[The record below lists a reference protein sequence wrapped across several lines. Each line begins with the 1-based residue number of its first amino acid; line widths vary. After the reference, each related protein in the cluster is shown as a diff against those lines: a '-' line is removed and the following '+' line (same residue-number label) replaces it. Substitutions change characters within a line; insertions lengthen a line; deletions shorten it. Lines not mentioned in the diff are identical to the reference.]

1 MSVTKI
7 FIQMKNLKYIFMLFA
22 VALLVSCEKE
32 DLTVEIDS
40 VSKYGS
46 EFFQGQKVQ
55 VWVSANVS
63 DLANTTYKWECSG
76 GTFSGPTNLFQNVWV
91 APREQ
96 GEFLVTCTVES
107 GGKSDKRSTKMV
119 VGPYFFDKFSFPS
132 TNFTLSNFTATY
144 TNGEVLLVGSRA
156 NTRGSFRR
164 AFGDTALY
172 NPFTY
177 KADMAWRD
185 KYKNA
190 TSSMFYRLQ
199 FDKPRRKDGTKVKQ
213 YVREIRLEMWPT
225 ATGTAMN
232 YSLRFEVFNSEFSMA
247 TWTIMEQGR
256 KPEFVFTDGAKAPDK
271 KGMRPITIA
280 VGANF
285 QTTVTLDG
293 VPVIQSDA
301 IGAWRTANNIP
312 DKLNLGRLWVEV
324 FEQSNFY
331 MDNIVLELQ

>member
-1 MSVTKI
+1 
-7 FIQMKNLKYIFMLFA
+7 MKKLKYIFLLIAVAALFA
-22 VALLVSCEKE
+22 CEKD

-40 VSKYGS
+40 VSKFGS

-63 DLANTTYKWECSG
+63 DLGNATYKWECTG
-76 GTFSGPTNLFQNVWV
+76 GSFSGPANLFQNVWV

-96 GEFLVTCTVES
+96 GEFLVTCTVECN
-107 GGKSDKRSTKMV
+107 GKSDKRSTKMI

-144 TNGEVLLVGSRA
+144 ANGEVLLVGSRS

-177 KADMAWRD
+177 KAEMAWRD

-190 TSSMFYRLQ
+190 ASSMYYRLQ
-199 FDKPRRKDGTKVKQ
+199 FDKPRRHDGTKVKQ
-213 YVREIRLEMWPT
+213 YIREVRLEIWPT
-225 ATGTAMN
+225 STGTANN
-232 YSLRFEVFNSEFSMA
+232 YSLSYEVFNSEFSMA
-247 TWTIMEQGR
+247 TWTTVVVGR

-271 KGMRPITIA
+271 KGMRPITISIDA
-280 VGANF
+280 SYR
-285 QTTVTLDG
+285 TTVTLDG
-293 VPVIQSDA
+293 NPVIQSDA
-301 IGAWRTANNIP
+301 ISTWRTANNIP
-312 DKLNLGRLWVEV
+312 DKLNLGRIWVEV

-331 MDNIVLELQ
+331 MDNIFLELQ